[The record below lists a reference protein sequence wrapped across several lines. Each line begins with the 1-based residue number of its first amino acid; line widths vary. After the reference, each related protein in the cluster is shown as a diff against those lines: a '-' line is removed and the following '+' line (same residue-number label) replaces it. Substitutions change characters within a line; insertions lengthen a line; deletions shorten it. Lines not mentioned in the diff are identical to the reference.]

1 MRLVR
6 PPRNELFSR
15 TSCLCAWLT
24 KCRIDTRLAD
34 RSGKLEKERAEA
46 VRYAQGVSK
55 PKATHSPQGKKSQ
68 GTDDGAAPSGLDPLL
83 AATQDLAA
91 AQKSREDLSN
101 KLEQALV
108 KLDRLT
114 RKLNAETQRAA
125 DLAVE
130 RTQLQIR
137 LKDRDEELRGKA
149 KLLDVS
155 SDIILVLGISGIFVL
170 TLVTNRMS
178 KTSLCRSICSSIWLR
193 SDPRGLRKRINSLL
207 TDGWQEWD
215 RKRKP

>member
-1 MRLVR
+1 MPNWR
-6 PPRNELFSR
+6 EEYS
-15 TSCLCAWLT
+15 TALCTRDQREKAN
-24 KCRIDTRLAD
+24 ISVFEAYTRLAD

-149 KLLDVS
+149 KLLDDVQDELVS
-155 SDIILVLGISGIFVL
+155 LNLQFNMAEERSKRFEEENKQLVDRWMA
-170 TLVTNRMS
+170 RMGQEAEAMNKAS
-178 KTSLCRSICSSIWLR
+178 KFS
-193 SDPRGLRKRINSLL
+193 
-207 TDGWQEWD
+207 
-215 RKRKP
+215 

>member
-1 MRLVR
+1 MPNWR
-6 PPRNELFSR
+6 EEYS
-15 TSCLCAWLT
+15 TALCTRDQREKAN
-24 KCRIDTRLAD
+24 ISVFEAYTRLAD

-155 SDIILVLGISGIFVL
+155 SDIILDVQDE
-170 TLVTNRMS
+170 LVSLNLQFNMAEERSKRFEEENKQLVDRWMARMGQEAEAMNKAS
-178 KTSLCRSICSSIWLR
+178 KFS
-193 SDPRGLRKRINSLL
+193 
-207 TDGWQEWD
+207 
-215 RKRKP
+215 

>member
-1 MRLVR
+1 MPNWR
-6 PPRNELFSR
+6 EEYS
-15 TSCLCAWLT
+15 TALC
-24 KCRIDTRLAD
+24 TRDQREKANISVFEAYTHLAD

-68 GTDDGAAPSGLDPLL
+68 GTDDGAASSGLDPLL

-149 KLLDVS
+149 KLLDDVQDELVS
-155 SDIILVLGISGIFVL
+155 LNLQFNMAEERSKRFEEENKQLVDRWMA
-170 TLVTNRMS
+170 RMGQEAEAMNKAS
-178 KTSLCRSICSSIWLR
+178 KFS
-193 SDPRGLRKRINSLL
+193 
-207 TDGWQEWD
+207 
-215 RKRKP
+215 